1 VRRAIKAGIEF
12 DETIARGEP
21 FPMRARLTV
30 GGAA

>member
-1 VRRAIKAGIEF
+1 VRRAIETGIEF

-21 FPMRARLTV
+21 VLVRARVTA